1 MKRVFALA
9 VVPVLAV
16 ALTACGDDDSGS
28 MPEHSMRPG
37 SSSSAGTQ
45 PGTQQAAHNEQDV
58 MFAQMMI
65 PHHRQAIEMA
75 DLAASRASSPEVGRL
90 AAAIKKAQDPEITR
104 LTGWLTSWGVAVPSS
119 GMGSMHH
126 GGMDGMMSAKEMKDL
141 EAAKG
146 RAFDTAFLEMMI
158 KHHQGA
164 VEMAKAEQASGR
176 FPAAKRMAGDIV
188 SSQSAEIE
196 KMRSLLKR

>member
-37 SSSSAGTQ
+37 SSSSAGTRSE
-45 PGTQQAAHNEQDV
+45 AHNGQDV

-75 DLAASRASSPEVGRL
+75 DLAATRASSPEVGRL

-104 LTGWLTSWGVAVPSS
+104 LSGWLTSWGVAVPPS
-119 GMGSMHH
+119 GTGSMHH
-126 GGMDGMMSAKEMKDL
+126 GGMDGMMSAKDMKDL

-146 RAFDTAFLEMMI
+146 RAFDTSFLEMMI
-158 KHHQGA
+158 EHHQGA
-164 VEMAKAEQASGR
+164 VEMAKTEQASGR

-188 SSQSAEIE
+188 SSQSAEIA